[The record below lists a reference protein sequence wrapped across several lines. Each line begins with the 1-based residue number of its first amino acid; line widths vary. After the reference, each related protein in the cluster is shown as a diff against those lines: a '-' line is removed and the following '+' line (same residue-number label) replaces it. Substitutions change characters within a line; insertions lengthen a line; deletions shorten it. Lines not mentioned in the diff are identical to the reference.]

1 MNIEYPKRIALA
13 NLPTKIEKLE
23 RLSNE
28 LRGPEIYIKR
38 DDLTECGVSGNKIR
52 KLEFVVADAIED
64 GTDTLITCGWTHSN
78 HARATA
84 IIAARLG
91 MKSILVLRGTR
102 PNQYEGNLFLDKL
115 MGAEIRYVTLE
126 DYERRNE
133 LMEEIAEELKN
144 KGHKGYLIPSGA
156 TNELGI
162 WGYIK
167 AAQEIKEQL
176 DEKKIKLDAIITA
189 VGTGG
194 VYAGLIIGKALFDLS
209 PIIYGINVEENETYY
224 KNAVYELIGK
234 WQEKYDTSVQ
244 ISKEDI
250 EIIDGYVGLGYGLSG
265 PQERETIKMVAQKE
279 GIILDPVYT
288 GKAMHGLI
296 EEIKKGR
303 FKKGEKILFIH
314 TGGIFGLMGAT
325 KEFDR
330 LD

>member
-1 MNIEYPKRIALA
+1 MNIKYPKRIALA
-13 NLPTKIEKLE
+13 NLPTRIEKLT

-28 LRGPEIYIKR
+28 LGGPEIYIKR
-38 DDLTECGVSGNKIR
+38 DDLTECSVSGNKIR
-52 KLEFVVADAIED
+52 KLEFVVADALENKA
-64 GTDTLITCGWTHSN
+64 DTLITCGWIHSN

-91 MKSILVLRGTR
+91 MKCILVLRGTK

-115 MGAEIRYVTLE
+115 VGAEIRYVTPE

-133 LMEEIAEELKN
+133 LMEEIADELKG
-144 KGHKGYLIPSGA
+144 KERKGYPIPSGA

-162 WGYIK
+162 WGYIR

-176 DEKKIKLDAIITA
+176 DEKKLKLDAIITA

-194 VYAGLIIGKALFDLS
+194 VYAGLIIGKALFNLS
-209 PIIYGINVEENETYY
+209 PTIYGINIEEDGAYY
-224 KNAVYELIGK
+224 KNTIYELIER
-234 WQEKYDTSVQ
+234 WQERYNIRVQ

-250 EIIDGYVGLGYGLSG
+250 KIIDGYVGLGYGLSST
-265 PQERETIKMVAQKE
+265 QERKTIRMVAQKD
-279 GIILDPVYT
+279 GIILDPIYT

-303 FKKGEKILFIH
+303 FKKGERILFIH

-325 KEFDR
+325 KQFI
-330 LD
+330 L